1 MTGPDFPGDG
11 VPPERLEPDAPAPAE
26 ATTDPDIAAAGD
38 TDAAA
43 GNAEAATEADA
54 APEADDGETEPDP
67 DALPLDADGQ
77 PRLTLFGLSGRV
89 VPAVYLVAWIAS
101 ILGAG
106 IITVSILGSR
116 NPFARWLFVAGMG
129 FLAIGLLAAA
139 GSQALE
145 RGRRPSLPFRGPSPV
160 LAFVVVVLV
169 TLLATLVT
177 LVPLSALGVDP
188 GGPLGT
194 TVSLAVTTLVFVAI
208 VRLLV
213 VGTGALSWSEI
224 GFSRPPRG
232 ALADLATGAALAV
245 PVVIVEL
252 IVLTLL
258 AGFVGKPSSPLPPAG
273 SVSALLF
280 NLLSAAILAP
290 LGEEV
295 FFRGYTT
302 TAWARAFGG
311 RSAIIRGALFFSFAH
326 IATLFATSFSTGLSA
341 AVAQYIA
348 LLPAGLALGWVFL
361 QRRSIWASIG
371 LHGTYNALIVLLAY
385 AGTVA
390 RG

>member
-1 MTGPDFPGDG
+1 MTAPDLPG
-11 VPPERLEPDAPAPAE
+11 
-26 ATTDPDIAAAGD
+26 AAA
-38 TDAAA
+38 
-43 GNAEAATEADA
+43 
-54 APEADDGETEPDP
+54 ADDGSEPGAPATVDPAVLECAVALDPAASPDPGAFDPDP

-77 PRLTLFGLSGRV
+77 PRLTLFGLSGRR
-89 VPAVYLVAWIAS
+89 VPAVYLVGWIAS
-101 ILGAG
+101 ILGTG
-106 IITVSILGSR
+106 VITVSILGST
-116 NPFARWLFVAGMG
+116 NPFARWLFVAGMI
-129 FLAIGLLAAA
+129 FLAVGLLAAA
-139 GSQALE
+139 GSQAIE
-145 RGRRPSLPFRGPSPV
+145 RSHRPSLPFRGPSPV
-160 LAFVVVVLV
+160 LSFVVVVLI

-177 LVPLSALGVDP
+177 LVPLSGLGVDP

-194 TVSLAVTTLVFVAI
+194 VVSLAVTTLVFVGI
-208 VRLLV
+208 VRVLV
-213 VGTGALSWSEI
+213 VGTGALTWSEI
-224 GFSRPPRG
+224 GFSRPLRG
-232 ALADLATGAALAV
+232 AVADLVTGALLAI
-245 PVVIVEL
+245 PVVVVEL
-252 IVLTLL
+252 ILL
-258 AGFVGKPSSPLPPAG
+258 ALLVGLVGTPSSPLPPAT
-273 SVSALLF
+273 STSALIF

-290 LGEEV
+290 IGEEI

-302 TAWARAFGG
+302 TAWSRAYGP

>member
-1 MTGPDFPGDG
+1 LTRPDLPGAGAPDDG
-11 VPPERLEPDAPAPAE
+11 AGADAPAGHATPAE
-26 ATTDPDIAAAGD
+26 HDEAEPD
-38 TDAAA
+38 DAAERGDPA
-43 GNAEAATEADA
+43 
-54 APEADDGETEPDP
+54 EPDP
-67 DALPLDADGQ
+67 DALPLDPDGQ
-77 PRLTLFGLSGRV
+77 PRLTLFGLSGRR

-106 IITVSILGSR
+106 VIVVSILGSA
-116 NPFARWLFVAGMG
+116 NPFAPWLFVAGLV
-129 FLAIGLLAAA
+129 FLAVGLLAAA
-139 GSQALE
+139 GSQGIE
-145 RGRRPSLPFRGPSPV
+145 RGHRPSLPFRGPSPV
-160 LAFVVVVLV
+160 LAFGVVVTI
-169 TLLATLVT
+169 TLLASLVT
-177 LVPLSALGVDP
+177 LVPLSGLGLDP

-194 TVSLAVTTLVFVAI
+194 AVGLAVTTLVFVGI

-213 VGTGALSWSEI
+213 VGPGALSWSEI
-224 GFSRPPRG
+224 GFSRPIGG
-232 ALADLATGAALAV
+232 AVADLATGALLAV
-245 PVVIVEL
+245 PVVVVE
-252 IVLTLL
+252 IILL
-258 AGFVGKPSSPLPPAG
+258 ALLVSLVGRPASPLPPATTT
-273 SVSALLF
+273 SALIL

-302 TAWARAFGG
+302 TAWARAHGS

-348 LLPAGLALGWVFL
+348 LLPAGLTLGWVFL
-361 QRRSIWASIG
+361 ARRSIWASMG

>member
-1 MTGPDFPGDG
+1 MTQSDLPGDG
-11 VPPERLEPDAPAPAE
+11 APPERVEPEPEPVLLS
-26 ATTDPDIAAAGD
+26 AAAG
-38 TDAAA
+38 
-43 GNAEAATEADA
+43 EADA
-54 APEADDGETEPDP
+54 DSDTAADP
-67 DALPLDADGQ
+67 DDETLPLDADGQ

-101 ILGAG
+101 VLGAG
-106 IITVSILGSR
+106 VMTVSILGSA
-116 NPFARWLFVAGMG
+116 NPYARWLFVAGMA
-129 FLAIGLLAAA
+129 FLAVGLLAAA
-139 GSQALE
+139 GSQAIE

-160 LAFVVVVLV
+160 LAFGAVVLV

-194 TVSLAVTTLVFVAI
+194 AVSLAVTTLVFVGI
-208 VRLLV
+208 VRMLV

-224 GFSRPPRG
+224 GFSRPVGG

-245 PVVIVEL
+245 PVVVVEL
-252 IVLTLL
+252 VLLTVLV
-258 AGFVGKPSSPLPPAG
+258 GFVGKPSSALPPAG
-273 SVSALLF
+273 TVSALIF
-280 NLLSAAILAP
+280 HLLSAAILAP

-302 TAWARAFGG
+302 TAWARAHGG

-361 QRRSIWASIG
+361 ARRSIWASIG